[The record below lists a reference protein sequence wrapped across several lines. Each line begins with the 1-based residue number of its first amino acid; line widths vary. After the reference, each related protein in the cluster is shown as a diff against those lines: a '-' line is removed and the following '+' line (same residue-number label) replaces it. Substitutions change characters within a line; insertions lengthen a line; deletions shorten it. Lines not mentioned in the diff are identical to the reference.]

1 MTSFFN
7 KEPDHAVPPT
17 RHTYQPAAPAVD
29 RRHEHATFLTR
40 NAAQLSPRHRR
51 LATFLGRSPDT
62 ATADDLRRFQIEQQ
76 QDGVPVPTMNS
87 IVSALRFFFTQTLD
101 RPDLARRLVRLAHP
115 RNLPVVLSRDEVA
128 RLLNATTCLKH
139 QAALSVAYGAGL
151 RVAEVSMLKVA
162 DVDAERMD
170 INRTNHTNAPIF
182 VFIHGGTWRYDT
194 ARGYAYAA
202 ETFVGAGAHY
212 VAVDFTSVTD
222 VGGDL
227 GVLAMQVRKAIGWV
241 YRNAASFGGDPDRLY
256 IGGHSSGGHL
266 CAVALIT
273 EWQKGFG
280 LPADIIKGGLCMSG
294 MYEMEPVRL
303 SWRRGY
309 IKFTDEIADNMSPQR
324 HVKRLGAPVVVT
336 YGSLE
341 TPEFRRQG
349 RDFAATAKAAG
360 KPVELIEA
368 TNYHHHEMAET
379 LGNPYGPNGRAALA
393 LMGIGAA

>member
-1 MTSFFN
+1 M
-7 KEPDHAVPPT
+7 
-17 RHTYQPAAPAVD
+17 
-29 RRHEHATFLTR
+29 
-40 NAAQLSPRHRR
+40 
-51 LATFLGRSPDT
+51 T
-62 ATADDLRRFQIEQQ
+62 ATAAAATVSTPALAQRCQIGPPKHEKGPPVFLNYDRVELDAAYDQQ
-76 QDGVPVPTMNS
+76 YYEPQLSIVQKRIASHSEATIARIGVPE
-87 IVSALRFFFTQTLD
+87 R
-101 RPDLARRLVRLAHP
+101 
-115 RNLPVVLSRDEVA
+115 
-128 RLLNATTCLKH
+128 
-139 QAALSVAYGAGL
+139 VAYG
-151 RVAEVSMLKVA
+151 
-162 DVDAERMD
+162 DAEIEQMD
-170 INRTNHTNAPIF
+170 IYRTNHTNAPIF

-212 VAVDFTSVTD
+212 VAVDFASVTD

-294 MYEMEPVRL
+294 MYEMEPGRL

-309 IKFTDEIADNMSPQR
+309 IKFADEIADNMSPQR
-324 HVKRLGAPVVVT
+324 HVERLGAPVVAT

-349 RDFAATAKAAG
+349 RDFAATVKAAG

-368 TNYHHHEMAET
+368 TNYHHQEMAET
-379 LGNPYGPNGRAALA
+379 LGNAYGPNGRAALA